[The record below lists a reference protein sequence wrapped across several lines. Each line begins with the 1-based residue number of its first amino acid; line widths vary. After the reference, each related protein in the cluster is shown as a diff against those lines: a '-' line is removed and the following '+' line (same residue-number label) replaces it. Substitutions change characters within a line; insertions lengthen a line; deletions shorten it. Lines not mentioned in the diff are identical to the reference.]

1 MIPFMTEQIYQNIVR
16 NIDKNAPESIHLCDY
31 PEVKEEWIDL
41 ALESDMDEVLDTVV
55 MGRAARNTA
64 NIKNRQPIAQ
74 MYVKA
79 DHELSEF
86 YVKIIEEELNVKKVT
101 FTEDVRAF
109 TSYTFKP
116 QLKTVG
122 PKYGKLLGRIRQA
135 LTELDGSAAM
145 DTLNESGALTFDFDG
160 QEALKDSRVLIV
172 GLGGLGCAASQ
183 YLASAGVG
191 NLTLLD
197 FDTVS
202 LSNLQRQ
209 TLHSD
214 ATVGQPKVES
224 ARDALTRI
232 NPHIAITPVNALLD
246 DAELAAMIAK
256 HDLVLDCTDNV
267 AVRNQLN
274 AGCFAAKVPLV
285 SGAAIR
291 MEGQITVFTYQDG
304 EPCYRCLSR
313 LFGEN
318 ALTCVEAG
326 VMAPL
331 IGVIGSLQAMEAI
344 KLLAGYGK
352 PASGKIVMYDAMTC
366 QFREMKLMRNPGCE
380 VCGQ

>member
-1 MIPFMTEQIYQNIVR
+1 MAE
-16 NIDKNAPESIHLCDY
+16 L
-31 PEVKEEWIDL
+31 
-41 ALESDMDEVLDTVV
+41 SDQEML
-55 MGRAARNTA
+55 RY
-64 NIKNRQPIAQ
+64 NRQ
-74 MYVKA
+74 
-79 DHELSEF
+79 
-86 YVKIIEEELNVKKVT
+86 IIL
-101 FTEDVRAF
+101 R
-109 TSYTFKP
+109 
-116 QLKTVG
+116 G
-122 PKYGKLLGRIRQA
+122 
-135 LTELDGSAAM
+135 
-145 DTLNESGALTFDFDG
+145 FDFDG

-197 FDTVS
+197 
-202 LSNLQRQ
+202 
-209 TLHSD
+209 LHSD

-246 DAELAAMIAK
+246 DAELAALIAE

-380 VCGQ
+380 VCGR

>member
-1 MIPFMTEQIYQNIVR
+1 MLRY
-16 NIDKNAPESIHLCDY
+16 
-31 PEVKEEWIDL
+31 
-41 ALESDMDEVLDTVV
+41 
-55 MGRAARNTA
+55 
-64 NIKNRQPIAQ
+64 NRQ
-74 MYVKA
+74 
-79 DHELSEF
+79 
-86 YVKIIEEELNVKKVT
+86 IIL
-101 FTEDVRAF
+101 R
-109 TSYTFKP
+109 
-116 QLKTVG
+116 G
-122 PKYGKLLGRIRQA
+122 
-135 LTELDGSAAM
+135 
-145 DTLNESGALTFDFDG
+145 FDFDG

-285 SGAAIR
+285 SGAAQFVAKA
-291 MEGQITVFTYQDG
+291 GNHGLHLPDG

-326 VMAPL
+326 VMVNRP
-331 IGVIGSLQAMEAI
+331 
-344 KLLAGYGK
+344 AGK
-352 PASGKIVMYDAMTC
+352 SSV
-366 QFREMKLMRNPGCE
+366 
-380 VCGQ
+380 